1 MSGNLY
7 ESDKLLGE
15 YLLFHYGRDEEIL
28 PWANGPVNA
37 LGFTNRTVE
46 SLMEKQSFEQNS
58 KALDVGCA
66 VGASSFVLGRYFG
79 EVLGIDYSKSF
90 IDAASL
96 LSEGK
101 TLEYSYLE
109 EGSCYADAEAV
120 PTTSEGKVSFQV
132 GDATNL
138 DENLS
143 GFDLVHAANL
153 ICRLPNPETFLNRL
167 PHLVKQGGYL
177 LLATPFTWLE
187 EFTPREKWIGG
198 AGDSK
203 DKLKEFLSPWF
214 SLEYEEDLPF
224 LIREHRRKFQ
234 YSVAWGTRWRRI

>member
-1 MSGNLY
+1 
-7 ESDKLLGE
+7 
-15 YLLFHYGRDEEIL
+15 
-28 PWANGPVNA
+28 
-37 LGFTNRTVE
+37 
-46 SLMEKQSFEQNS
+46 MEKQSFEQNS

-66 VGASSFVLGRYFG
+66 VGASSFVLGKYFG

-96 LSEGK
+96 LSKGK

-109 EGSCYADAEAV
+109 EGSCYADAEVV
-120 PTTSEGKVSFQV
+120 PNTCEGKVSFQV

-138 DENLS
+138 DEELN

-153 ICRLPNPETFLNRL
+153 ICRLPNPEAFLNRL
-167 PHLVKQGGYL
+167 PHLVKPGGYL

-187 EFTPREKWIGG
+187 EFTPLEKWIGG
-198 AGDSK
+198 SGDSK
-203 DKLKEFLSPWF
+203 DKLKEFLSSWF

-234 YSVAWGTRWRRI
+234 YSVSWGTRWKRI